1 MKIKLIINS
10 PSWTTKNNTCFSF
23 FDDTIEVSKNL
34 NLGAFVANVDKFA
47 DRTGD
52 NVGNIFLVVG
62 TFTVAV
68 STKVFE
74 SDTSRESGGS
84 IGLLLL
90 KINDMLSPSSG
101 IELVREWVKSRI
113 KVCARDKWVYPR
125 RDGSQGCGC
134 ALHGEVCVLSRELAD
149 LTSCVVI
156 LAV

>member
-1 MKIKLIINS
+1 MKIKLILNS

-101 IELVREWVKSRI
+101 IELVREWVQSGIEIGFRYEWI
-113 KVCARDKWVYPR
+113 HARRY
-125 RDGSQGCGC
+125 GAQ
-134 ALHGEVCVLSRELAD
+134 
-149 LTSCVVI
+149 
-156 LAV
+156 